1 MKFDSIAVT
10 GGNGA
15 LGRQVMRNL
24 SKFAQVT
31 AIDIVPGPCDV
42 KTRYAD
48 ILSLESVREALA
60 GHDAVVHLAALLQPN
75 DPEEKLFQVNV
86 TGTWNVFR
94 AASDLDIR
102 KMVLLSSE
110 CGSGIINISHMPLA
124 KPDYLPIDEAHPL
137 RPRDTYGVSKQICES
152 IGQSFAR
159 QGAMHV
165 IALRPTLILMPG
177 WDSYVRETREKD
189 DEGLWSYVV
198 DTDVVDAIR
207 LALELDG
214 DGFDAFYLSAR
225 NTFAPEETLVFME
238 RKFATPFE
246 VRCPEL
252 YREDPHAAIWDLS
265 HSQQVLGFDPKGDW
279 RDFLG
284 RRSARGQSVV

>member
-1 MKFDSIAVT
+1 MKFESIAVT

-15 LGRQVMRNL
+15 LGQQVIRNL
-24 SKFAQVT
+24 SRSALVT
-31 AIDIVPGPCDV
+31 AIDIVPGPPDV

-48 ILSLESVREALA
+48 MLSLESVREALT
-60 GHDAVVHLAALLQPN
+60 GHDAVVHMAALLLPS

-94 AASDLDIR
+94 AASDLGIG

-110 CGSGIINISHMPLA
+110 CGSGIINISRMPLA

-137 RPRDTYGVSKQICES
+137 RPKDTYGVSKQICES

-159 QGAMHV
+159 QRAMHV

-177 WDSYVRETREKD
+177 WDAYVRETRARD

-198 DTDVVDAIR
+198 DTDVVDAVR

-225 NTFAPEETLVFME
+225 NTFALEETLAFME
-238 RKFATPFE
+238 RKFSTPFE

-265 HSQQVLGFDPKGDW
+265 HSRQVLGFDPKGDW

-284 RRSARGQSVV
+284 RRSASG